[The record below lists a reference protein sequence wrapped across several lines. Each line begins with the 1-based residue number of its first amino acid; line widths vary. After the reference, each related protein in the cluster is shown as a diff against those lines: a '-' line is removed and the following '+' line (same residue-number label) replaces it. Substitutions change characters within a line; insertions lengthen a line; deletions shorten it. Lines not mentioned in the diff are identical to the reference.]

1 MSLAFTRD
9 KNISRSRA
17 NDYRKNSYNGFENQ
31 HNQLRK
37 ITNCKPLPG
46 VKGPVGSTFFANHKM
61 GAGLIGLAISM
72 NRSLRKD
79 RQSETLPHYFGQP
92 WKQHQMS
99 PV

>member
-1 MSLAFTRD
+1 MSLTLTRY
-9 KNISRSRA
+9 KTISRSRA

-37 ITNCKPLPG
+37 INNCKPLPG
-46 VKGPVGSTFFANHKM
+46 VKGPVGSTVFANRKM

>member
-1 MSLAFTRD
+1 MTIEKIPIMGLKTNIINCEKLLIANLCQALRD
-9 KNISRSRA
+9 PL
-17 NDYRKNSYNGFENQ
+17 D
-31 HNQLRK
+31 QL
-37 ITNCKPLPG
+37 
-46 VKGPVGSTFFANHKM
+46 FFANHKM

>member
-1 MSLAFTRD
+1 MTIAKTPTMDLKT
-9 KNISRSRA
+9 NIITCEKLIIVNLCQALRGPL
-17 NDYRKNSYNGFENQ
+17 D
-31 HNQLRK
+31 QL
-37 ITNCKPLPG
+37 
-46 VKGPVGSTFFANHKM
+46 FFANRKM